1 MTKTAPYY
9 EVPNPEFDYSLDK
22 QTPNQHHYAG
32 ISLELGRRKGKYAT
46 QSVLDIETTNRSGYG
61 LNVAIQMNWGGE
73 WMEVSDANRVRIA
86 IHGDYE
92 RDDLLTFL
100 QQAGLLSLTVYGKM
114 EAS

>member
-1 MTKTAPYY
+1 MIIAAPY
-9 EVPNPEFDYSLDK
+9 EVLNPEFEYSLDK
-22 QTPNQHHYAG
+22 QAPTRHHYAG
-32 ISLELGRRKGKYAT
+32 ISLELGEANGKYAT
-46 QSVLDIETTNRSGYG
+46 KSVLDIETANRSGYG
-61 LNVAIQMNWGGE
+61 LTIAIQKSWDSE
-73 WMEVSDANRVRIA
+73 WEEVSEINRVRIA

>member
-1 MTKTAPYY
+1 MTISAPYY
-9 EVPNPEFDYSLDK
+9 EVPNPEFEYSLDA
-22 QTPNQHHYAG
+22 QAPTRHHYAG
-32 ISLELGRRKGKYAT
+32 ISLELGEANGKYAT
-46 QSVLDIETTNRSGYG
+46 QSVLDIETSTRSGYG

-73 WMEVSDANRVRIA
+73 WMEVSNVNRVRIA

-114 EAS
+114 ETS